1 MGQDIRWRQ
10 RFQNYAKAFALLR
23 AVIKEKPVLSLSDLE
38 KEGLIKRFEF
48 TLELAWKTLKDKMQ
62 EDGIVIDKISPKHV
76 LKLAYHSKYIDN
88 IDTWLAMIND
98 RNLMSHT
105 YNFVDFNKVLEALQ
119 EKYYEELEKLYI
131 YFIEEESNL

>member
-1 MGQDIRWRQ
+1 MNQDIRWQQ

-62 EDGIVIDKISPKHV
+62 EDGIWPPK
-76 LKLAYHSKYIDN
+76 
-88 IDTWLAMIND
+88 T
-98 RNLMSHT
+98 
-105 YNFVDFNKVLEALQ
+105 
-119 EKYYEELEKLYI
+119 
-131 YFIEEESNL
+131 IEEADILLGRKKTAKKKTAKKKTAKKKVKKKTKAAAKK